1 MTIKDF
7 VLHPMQQIRD
17 TTRITLINQGYPA
30 YSFLDQQ
37 PIKKSR
43 ETRYTTIKET
53 NGTHAIGLV
62 RAAWDQKFVADPR
75 CLKSA
80 QLNLQHIFQHH
91 PKIMKVLQKGLPPN
105 LVSVTWAENGF
116 DCGGPEPRFTL
127 ASGNEPESRIT
138 YKKLSP
144 NVQICQYTN
153 PSNIKFLAGVT
164 YYMEPAGQARYFES
178 DTALIHLARC
188 GAEQWPLL
196 DRPTRNPQ
204 TYGRYC
210 NKAGKEV
217 VVDCTGGNGGPIRH
231 MEYDHAEEKWM
242 YKECEECLVE
252 SLNYKFETFRSYR
265 NSTAESSSGEK
276 KKPERRATPSVF
288 SSNSNL
294 GRLLRSPIQ
303 TTKELKAIKK
313 INRGFPITIDPF
325 VPKIMS
331 QINTFERITS
341 PDGVATIGIARAPEG
356 PQIVDPKSLEM
367 IKDFILTVYPEFKD
381 FDVKKSRNAIAI
393 SFALRNFQVG
403 YRFYE
408 FNLIPEFKPA
418 EDGYFQYQRLSP
430 NVQVTFYIEGGTQF
444 LAGICY
450 FPVLNGK
457 ALLLSSDKA
466 LMTMMEYVGILYP
479 FKAEE
484 VFRNGRECYG
494 RKCERSGR
502 RVVVGKTQDGR
513 IRHLRYDHWSRQWE
527 HKYCEECIV
536 DWYTGGVK
544 KEEVKEVEEEDPNE
558 LQTPNSGS
566 ISDSQS
572 IHNLFLQIQKEEAER
587 RQKQF
592 RYFRLMKTETQPV
605 DMPVRPPPDL
615 EVEEM
620 ADEQEEAPK
629 NSEVLKLTVWEESKF
644 IPFSKEVTKPLSVA
658 IDIPEEVCEYAYKPP
673 GSTFIFDVRNGEI
686 IDTEVSETGKVAKKD
701 KKKSEVKSSRQLQ
714 SESLS
719 SSSVSKEGTLF
730 KALEVNEIST
740 TCIIENPT
748 VSNSSSA
755 ECTIWETNSDHV
767 KASVSSKISEIP
779 EVPKIS
785 VACTLESPAASSNQT
800 AECTIWGSNNDHVDA
815 TVTSKSTSTCL
826 QVLPQDFPNTLD
838 SKDPVTELRSIVDR
852 LKETPITDG
861 EAKEL
866 LTRIVETL
874 DATVVSRSQ
883 GAGRFMPQNSA
894 PEPPTQSLEASEHI
908 NRGLESGGFVPQ
920 DIAPE
925 APAPEP
931 SKDGMLT
938 PRTPVSPVARD
949 PPQDFPLTE
958 LHLRMNQES
967 VMNTSEVSAPQ
978 DAAPVQRGPV
988 APTVSPTGMHTE
1000 SITVELELEGSASM
1014 TDYESEDI
1022 DADQH
1027 GPLDACCSIAL
1038 PLPALSSESSSRA
1051 SSSLSLE
1058 SEYETNDYCLSIKS
1072 VAVESEEEANDF
1084 EEIQDPQAAEISAP
1098 ESDEEYEIIEHD

>member
-37 PIKKSR
+37 PIKKDL
-43 ETRYTTIKET
+43 ETRYSTITES
-53 NGTHAIGLV
+53 NGTHAIGFV

-91 PKIMKVLQKGLPPN
+91 PKIMKVLEKGLPPN
-105 LVSVTWAENGF
+105 LISVTWAENGF

-144 NVQICQYTN
+144 NVQICQYTD

-196 DRPTRNPQ
+196 DRSTRKPQ

-217 VVDCTGGNGGPIRH
+217 VVDCTGENGGPIRH
-231 MEYDHAEEKWM
+231 MEYDHAKEKWM

-265 NSTAESSSGEK
+265 NAESSSGEK
-276 KKPERRATPSVF
+276 KKSERRATPYIF
-288 SSNSNL
+288 SSSSNL

-313 INRGFPITIDPF
+313 ISRGFPTTIDPF

-356 PQIVDPKSLEM
+356 PQIIDPKSLEM
-367 IKDFILTVYPEFKD
+367 IKDFVLSVYPEFKD

-430 NVQVTFYIEGGTQF
+430 NVQVTYYIEGGIQF

-457 ALLLSSDKA
+457 ALLLGSDKA
-466 LMTMMEYVGILYP
+466 LMTIMEYVGILYP

-484 VFRNGRECYG
+484 AFRNGRECYG
-494 RKCERSGR
+494 RKCEKSGR

-513 IRHLRYDHWSRQWE
+513 VRHLRYDHWSRQWE

-544 KEEVKEVEEEDPNE
+544 KEEAKEVEEEDPNE
-558 LQTPNSGS
+558 LRTPNSGS
-566 ISDSQS
+566 ISDSQNL
-572 IHNLFLQIQKEEAER
+572 HNLFLQIQKEEAER

-592 RYFRLMKTETQPV
+592 RYYRLRKTETQPI

-615 EVEEM
+615 EGKEEKT
-620 ADEQEEAPK
+620 DEQEELPPK
-629 NSEVLKLTVWEESKF
+629 SSEVLKLTVWEESKF
-644 IPFSKEVTKPLSVA
+644 IPFSREVTKPLSVA

-686 IDTEVSETGKVAKKD
+686 IDTEDSGTGKVAKKD

-719 SSSVSKEGTLF
+719 PRVSSVSN
-730 KALEVNEIST
+730 EVILRKVPEVDESST
-740 TCIIENPT
+740 TCIMENPA
-748 VSNSSSA
+748 VSNNLSA
-755 ECTIWETNSDHV
+755 ECTIWEPNSDHV
-767 KASVSSKISEIP
+767 EATVTSKVLEIP

-785 VACTLESPAASSNQT
+785 VACTLENPAVSNNSST
-800 AECTIWGSNNDHVDA
+800 ECTIWETNSDHIEA

-838 SKDPVTELRSIVDR
+838 TKDPVTELRSIVDR
-852 LKETPITDG
+852 LKDTPITDG

-874 DATVVSRSQ
+874 DATVVARSQ
-883 GAGRFMPQNSA
+883 GFMPQDVA
-894 PEPPTQSLEASEHI
+894 PEPPTQRSGGLEPITREQ
-908 NRGLESGGFVPQ
+908 ESGGIVPQ

-938 PRTPVSPVARD
+938 LRIPVSPVARD
-949 PPQDFPLTE
+949 PPLVDT
-958 LHLRMNQES
+958 
-967 VMNTSEVSAPQ
+967 AP
-978 DAAPVQRGPV
+978 DHEAPV
-988 APTVSPTGMHTE
+988 APTVVPGTPFSENLSTETPTATE
-1000 SITVELELEGSASM
+1000 SITVELELEGSGTM
-1014 TDYESEDI
+1014 TDYKSEHI

-1027 GPLDACCSIAL
+1027 GSSDPCCSIAL
-1038 PLPALSSESSSRA
+1038 PLPVLSSESSSRA

-1058 SEYETNDYCLSIKS
+1058 SEYETNDYCLSVKS
-1072 VAVESEEEANDF
+1072 VAVESEEEEIDF
-1084 EEIQDPQAAEISAP
+1084 EEIQDPQAAQISAP
-1098 ESDEEYEIIEHD
+1098 QSDEEYDIIEHDQ